1 MRFAPVVLKVADRSG
16 NGEVPRG
23 SRRHRRTR
31 SKPVLELLETRA
43 FLAAVTEFPTLSTN
57 ALPAGVA
64 SGIVAVPGGNI
75 WFTEPGVNKIGEITT
90 SGVATDY
97 AIPTPASSPQGIT
110 FGPDGNL
117 WFTEAAANKIGVINT
132 SGVVIAQ
139 YTIPTTASNPQGITA
154 GPDGNLW
161 FTQAATGQIAS
172 INPSSGQITEHSV
185 PTPGGQP
192 EGITAGPDGNLW
204 FTEPG
209 ANQIGAISPSTGT
222 FHEYSIQMPGGR
234 PQGITTGPD
243 GNIWFTEAGAARIGT
258 ISLSTGTVTN
268 YPVPTP
274 GGVTEGITTG
284 SDGNLWFTEPGT
296 AQVGRITP
304 SGVVTEFATN
314 TTGSQPW
321 GITTGPDGNLWFTD
335 TGASKVGQVALAQLI
350 QATGVPVIAQA
361 GSPFTATIATFTPAA
376 VNPQTANFTAT
387 IDWGDGSAATPGIIT
402 AGAQGTFN
410 VSATKTYATAG
421 TYQAQITV
429 SDHGGAIATASS
441 TITVAYAATGVNF
454 SAVEGQVVNG
464 QVASFSDPQT
474 TGQVGQYSAMIAWG
488 DSTTSI
494 GVVSYSGGTAFTVTG
509 SHTYTEE
516 GVYPVTVT
524 VTGPSSRTFLAYGQA
539 TVADAPLSAVAT
551 TNVATTNVPFT
562 GVVATFSDEDPNG
575 TASDYQATIV
585 WGDGH
590 TSVGTIIP
598 PTAPNSFFSVSGTNT
613 YMTAGP
619 YTVKVT
625 ISDIGGATATASSS
639 ITVAYAASG
648 NNINAV
654 EGQLFNGQVASFSDP
669 QTIGQ
674 AGQYSAIIAW
684 GDGTTSSG
692 VITYIGGSTVFTV
705 SGSHTYAEEG
715 VYPAKVTVAGPNNET
730 FLAYAQA
737 VVADAPLS
745 AVATTNVATT
755 NVPFTGV
762 VATFSDEDP
771 NGTASDYQ
779 ATIVWGDGHK
789 SIGTI
794 GPPSAPGG
802 NFSVSGTNT
811 YMTSGT
817 FPVQVTINDVG
828 GATTT
833 VSSTITAAYVAT
845 GSNISAVE
853 GQFFNEQVASFS
865 DPQTTGQVG
874 QYSAIINWGDSSPTT
889 SGVITYSG
897 GTAFTVSGSHTY
909 AEEGAYPVMVTVT
922 GPSNRTFLANSQAV
936 VLDAPLHASAATIL
950 PTAGVPFTG
959 VVATFSDDD
968 PMGTVSDYQATIV
981 WGDGNTSA
989 GIIAAPAN
997 TGYFTVTG
1005 SNTYAAPGSYPLQV
1019 TINDIGGSSVTTS
1032 PSTVSVGNV
1041 PVSISGNLNPASISG
1056 PSKNL
1061 NITNVNR
1068 PTFEGMTTPF
1078 SMVQLFAQAANSNP
1092 TVVMSLG
1099 QTMSGPD
1106 GAWSLTAPTLP
1117 DGIYTVTA
1125 SITGQDGFPTPPVL
1139 IVTPANPLVID
1150 TVAPRV
1156 SGLAFDPKT
1165 GMITVVISAAWTGLD
1180 TNSLMNPGNYV
1191 LVLKRG
1197 LSGHL
1202 SQSASLGPA
1211 ISGFYTGAESA
1222 TLQFQAPLAPG
1233 HYLFMVKSGGV
1244 MDDAGNA
1251 LDGEFTGKLPSGNG
1265 QPGGNFIVQIT
1276 VPKHPVSKPHGPRP
1290 SKFRSSLT
1298 SETQSHRVVE
1308 VGRRKQS

>member
-1 MRFAPVVLKVADRSG
+1 MRFAPVVLNVADRSRIG
-16 NGEVPRG
+16 DGPRG
-23 SRRHRRTR
+23 SRRHRRAR
-31 SKPVLELLETRA
+31 SKPVLEFLERRA
-43 FLAAVTEFPTLSTN
+43 LLAAITEFPTLSTN
-57 ALPAGVA
+57 ALPAGIA

-75 WFTEPGVNKIGEITT
+75 WFTEPGVNKIGEIST
-90 SGVATDY
+90 SGAPPKEFPVNSTLG
-97 AIPTPASSPQGIT
+97 SPQGIT

-117 WFTEAAANKIGVINT
+117 WFTEAAANKIGVMNT
-132 SGVVIAQ
+132 SGVVLNEYPI
-139 YTIPTTASNPQGITA
+139 TTAASDPQGITA

-161 FTQAATGQIAS
+161 FTEAATGKIAK
-172 INPSSGQITEHSV
+172 IIPSSGLVTEYPV
-185 PTPGGQP
+185 TTLGGQP

-209 ANQIGAISPSTGT
+209 ANQIGKIAPTTGAVTEYPIST
-222 FHEYSIQMPGGR
+222 PGGR

-243 GNIWFTEAGAARIGT
+243 GNLWFTEAGTAKIGK
-258 ISLSTGTVTN
+258 ISPSTGAVTD
-268 YPVPTP
+268 YAVPTP

-304 SGVVTEFATN
+304 SGVVTEFATH

-350 QATGVPVIAQA
+350 GVTGVPVTAQA

-387 IDWGDGSAATPGIIT
+387 IDWGDGIAATPGIIT

-429 SDHGGAIATASS
+429 SDLHGAIATASS

-454 SAVEGQVVNG
+454 SAVEGQIFNG

-488 DSTTSI
+488 DSTTSS

-516 GVYPVTVT
+516 SVYPVTVT
-524 VTGPSSRTFLAYGQA
+524 VTGPSSRTFLAFGQA

-562 GVVATFSDEDPNG
+562 GVVATFSDENPNG
-575 TASDYQATIV
+575 TASDFHATIV

-590 TSVGTIIP
+590 TSAGMIAP
-598 PTAPNSFFSVSGTNT
+598 LTAPSSDFSVT
-613 YMTAGP
+613 
-619 YTVKVT
+619 
-625 ISDIGGATATASSS
+625 
-639 ITVAYAASG
+639 
-648 NNINAV
+648 
-654 EGQLFNGQVASFSDP
+654 
-669 QTIGQ
+669 
-674 AGQYSAIIAW
+674 
-684 GDGTTSSG
+684 
-692 VITYIGGSTVFTV
+692 
-705 SGSHTYAEEG
+705 
-715 VYPAKVTVAGPNNET
+715 
-730 FLAYAQA
+730 
-737 VVADAPLS
+737 
-745 AVATTNVATT
+745 
-755 NVPFTGV
+755 
-762 VATFSDEDP
+762 
-771 NGTASDYQ
+771 
-779 ATIVWGDGHK
+779 
-789 SIGTI
+789 
-794 GPPSAPGG
+794 
-802 NFSVSGTNT
+802 GTNT
-811 YMTSGT
+811 YMTSGS
-817 FPVQVTINDVG
+817 FPVQVTITDVG
-828 GATTT
+828 GATAMA
-833 VSSTITAAYVAT
+833 SSTITAAYKAK
-845 GSNISAVE
+845 GDSINAIE
-853 GQFFNEQVASFS
+853 GELFNGPVASFS

-889 SGVITYSG
+889 IGVITYTV
-897 GTAFTVSGSHTY
+897 GTSEFTVSGSHAY
-909 AEEGAYPVMVTVT
+909 AEEGVYAVTVTVT
-922 GPSNRTFLANSQAV
+922 GPSSRTFLASSQAV
-936 VLDAPLHASAATIL
+936 VADAPLYASAAAIQ

-959 VVATFSDDD
+959 VVATFTDGD
-968 PMGTVSDYQATIV
+968 PTSTIAIYQATIV
-981 WGDGNTSA
+981 WGDGNISA

-997 TGYFTVTG
+997 AGYFTVTG
-1005 SNTYAAPGSYPLQV
+1005 SNTYAASGSYPLQV
-1019 TINDIGGSSVTTS
+1019 TITDSGGSTVTTKA
-1032 PSTVSVGNV
+1032 STVSVGNV

-1056 PSKNL
+1056 PSKKL

-1078 SMVQLFAQAANSNP
+1078 SMVQLFAQAANNNP

-1139 IVTPANPLVID
+1139 IVSPDNPLVID

-1156 SGLAFDPKT
+1156 AGLAYDTKT
-1165 GMITVVISAAWTGLD
+1165 GMITVVIDSAWTGLD
-1180 TNSLMNPGNYV
+1180 TNSLMNPANYV

-1202 SQSASLGPA
+1202 SQSAALGPA
-1211 ISGFYTGAESA
+1211 ISGFYTGAQSA
-1222 TLQFQAPLAPG
+1222 TLQFEAPLAPG
-1233 HYLFMVKSGGV
+1233 RYLFEVKSGGV
-1244 MDDAGNA
+1244 IDDAGNA
-1251 LDGEFTGKLPSGNG
+1251 LDGEFTGRLPSGDG
-1265 QPGGNFIVQIT
+1265 HPGGNFIVQIT
-1276 VPKHPVSKPHGPRP
+1276 VPKHPVSKSHGPRP
-1290 SKFRSSLT
+1290 SKFRSAR
-1298 SETQSHRVVE
+1298 HR
-1308 VGRRKQS
+1308 